1 MKKSLLGVALA
12 ALFATASFAQTATP
26 VVQPPA
32 PAVLGQA
39 STETAAPAK
48 AAVKHKTKKTKALAK
63 KTAKKGAKKTVA
75 ARGKHGS
82 KLSAKAK
89 KQHKLQA

>member
-1 MKKSLLGVALA
+1 MKKSMLGLALA

-39 STETAAPAK
+39 VTETAAPAK
-48 AAVKHKTKKTKALAK
+48 AAVKHKTKKAK
-63 KTAKKGAKKTVA
+63 KAAKKGAKKTLA
-75 ARGKHGS
+75 AHAKHGS